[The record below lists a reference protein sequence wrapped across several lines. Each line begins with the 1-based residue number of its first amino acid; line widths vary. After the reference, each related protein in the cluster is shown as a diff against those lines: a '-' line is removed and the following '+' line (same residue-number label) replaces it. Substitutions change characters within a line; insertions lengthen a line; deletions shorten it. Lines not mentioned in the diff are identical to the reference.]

1 LTHGFR
7 LLVWQFGDAVPVF
20 EVSTEEPVGT
30 HISYPGAFVLE
41 QALRYPPGMPRPRT
55 HDLDDLLD
63 VAEQVVSDD
72 GPSGLTLRRLASAAG
87 VSNGSIY
94 HAFSSKDEL
103 LARIWLR
110 AAQRFLRMQATRVDA
125 ALADEHASGSEV
137 DAVVQAALTPVVFAG
152 RYPAAARLFFMQRR
166 DQLVTAELPVWLVEQ
181 LQSVQSRFTDLL
193 VRLADSL
200 WQRHDRVAVETI
212 ATCLV
217 DLPAGLLR
225 RQLESPHGVD
235 NHAEPRIAAATRAI
249 LAIPLPAPARKTR
262 TSRIRRTTS
271 RGHT

>member
-1 LTHGFR
+1 
-7 LLVWQFGDAVPVF
+7 
-20 EVSTEEPVGT
+20 
-30 HISYPGAFVLE
+30 
-41 QALRYPPGMPRPRT
+41 MPRPRT

-63 VAEQVVSDD
+63 VAEQVVTEG

-110 AAQRFLRMQATRVDA
+110 AAQRFLHMQVRRVDA
-125 ALADEHASGSEV
+125 ALADENTSGPEV
-137 DAVVQAALTPVVFAG
+137 DAVVLAALSPVVFAA

-166 DQLVTAELPVWLVEQ
+166 DQLVTGELPAWLVEQ
-181 LQSVQSRFTDLL
+181 LESVQTQFSDLL

-217 DLPAGLLR
+217 DLPGGLLR
-225 RQLESPHGVD
+225 RQLESAHGLD
-235 NHAEPRIAAATRAI
+235 PHAEPRIAAATRAI
-249 LAIPLPAPARKTR
+249 LALPLPAPAHKTK
-262 TSRIRRTTS
+262 TSRTAGTTNK
-271 RGHT
+271 GHHDNDH